1 MLGWITIFI
10 FMFLAGLTSVLAGDA
25 SDASFSLKLATVIFG
40 TLLLACLIIRV
51 ARDRV

>member
-10 FMFLAGLTSVLAGDA
+10 FMFLAGLTSVLAGDG
-25 SDASFSLKLATVIFG
+25 SDASFSPKLVTLISG
-40 TLLLACLIIRV
+40 TLLLACLVIRL